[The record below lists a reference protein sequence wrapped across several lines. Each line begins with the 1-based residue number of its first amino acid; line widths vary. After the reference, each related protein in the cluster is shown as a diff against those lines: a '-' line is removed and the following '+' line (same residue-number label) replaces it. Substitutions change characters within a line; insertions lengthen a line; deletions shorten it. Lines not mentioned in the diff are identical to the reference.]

1 MFKNI
6 FIASV
11 ALLIAGCAATPIN
24 PEAQKVEIHVEKPTG
39 TCKQLG
45 ETAGSQGGYLIGDY
59 TSDKNLMV
67 GARNDLRNN
76 AAAMGGNY
84 VWLQNTSNSSAYG
97 SGGTTSTTVIGMVY
111 HCQ

>member
-11 ALLIAGCAATPIN
+11 ALLIAGCSAIQVN
-24 PEAQKVEIHVEKPTG
+24 PEAQQVEIHVEKPTG
-39 TCKQLG
+39 VCKQLG
-45 ETAGSQGGYLIGDY
+45 EAVGSQGGWLTGDY

-67 GARNDLRNN
+67 GARNDLRNS

-84 VWLQNTSNSSAYG
+84 VWLQQTNNSNSPS
-97 SGGTTSTTVIGMVY
+97 SRGTTSTTVIGMVY
-111 HCQ
+111 RCQ